1 MPNTLLFIFFPQ
13 NGFSSVQ
20 PTPLQTTQAVE
31 GESASAVDVL
41 GLLYCW
47 DSVLW
52 MKSFT
57 WPNRKSFPCW
67 TKCCHSHCLLT
78 WNCSAFCCW
87 FCEILDELALTSSP

>member
-67 TKCCHSHCLLT
+67 TKCCHSHFAAAHTVCLPGT
-78 WNCSAFCCW
+78 VQPSAVGSVKS
-87 FCEILDELALTSSP
+87 LMS